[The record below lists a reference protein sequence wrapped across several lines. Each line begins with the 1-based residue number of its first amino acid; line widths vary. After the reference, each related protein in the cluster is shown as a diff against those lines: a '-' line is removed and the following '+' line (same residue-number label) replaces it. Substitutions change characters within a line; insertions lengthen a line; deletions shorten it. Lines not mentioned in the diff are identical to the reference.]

1 MLSIHYVIKLF
12 LTVSFVLFVTSCSI
26 QRLFVNS
33 DFPAIASDAKLIVLP
48 TDIHGLSG
56 LRSDKEMIF
65 YESFKT
71 AFGEQ
76 AIDTPQLTARLKEK
90 GYADISWKMSHAMH
104 RLVTKSE
111 GFSYTD
117 AYHSALNNGETG
129 SKFRTLDNELYHLSQ
144 WLLQAYQLSAVPEYI
159 AVAHID
165 SMGVSQARNLIKY
178 RVIAGMYSTQ
188 RQALERVVTYVAES
202 PNNHTAILHDLDNLG
217 FLIYREL
224 FNI

>member
-1 MLSIHYVIKLF
+1 MLFIQYFIKLF
-12 LTVSFVLFVTSCSI
+12 FAVSLVVSISSCST
-26 QRLFVNS
+26 QRLFINS
-33 DFPAIASDAKLIVLP
+33 DLPAIARDAKFIVFP

-117 AYHSALNNGETG
+117 AYHSALNNGETK
-129 SKFRTLDNELYHLSQ
+129 SKFRTLDNELYYLSQ
-144 WLLQAYQLSAVPEYI
+144 WLKQAYQLSTVTEYI

-165 SMGVSQARNLIKY
+165 SMGVSQAKNSIKY

-188 RQALERVVTYVAES
+188 RQALERVVTYVTES